1 MQSTLNSGGDAPSPS
16 TSEEIWA
23 QLAPL
28 LDDAL
33 NQLGETDRAA
43 LVLRYFENKT
53 VCEIAAALRMEEEA
67 AQKRVARALEKL
79 RAIFVKRGVMLTATA
94 IAETVAANSVKAAP
108 AGLAVTVTAAAA
120 KGTAISASI
129 TTLVKGTMKM
139 MTWMKMKFAVSVGMV
154 VLLAG
159 GIATVALSGNE
170 NSREVREILKSV
182 ETQYASITSYTGTSI
197 MIAGDSQRTN
207 TIIIRASMKLARPDL
222 YLSEWGTNKPTV
234 WSDGSGDYWLGGHG
248 PKPVLVKMWDKGMMS
263 MDGAEVDSSFLTI
276 APLFFGN
283 LWGNHS
289 KLPTFSSS
297 KVQKLPDEK
306 IGDFDCYVLTS
317 TLQYPGLTGQ
327 DTMTNTETLWIG
339 KEDRLIHQ
347 VQGISE
353 WPIVPEPTDDQFIVD
368 LLRKMRSQVNP
379 QTIAEMKKQ
388 IVESNVRR
396 EEQRKE
402 NPVYRLYY
410 TETHE
415 NIVVNK
421 SLPKEEFL
429 PAIPAGLKPLE
440 NLKRFP

>member
-1 MQSTLNSGGDAPSPS
+1 M
-16 TSEEIWA
+16 
-23 QLAPL
+23 
-28 LDDAL
+28 
-33 NQLGETDRAA
+33 
-43 LVLRYFENKT
+43 
-53 VCEIAAALRMEEEA
+53 ALRIEEEA
-67 AQKRVARALEKL
+67 VQKRVARALEKL
-79 RAIFVKRGVMLTATA
+79 RAIFVKRGVTLTPTD
-94 IAETVAANSVKAAP
+94 IAGTVAANSVKAAP
-108 AGLAVTVTAAAA
+108 AGLAVTVIAAGKGAA
-120 KGTAISASI
+120 VTTSITAI
-129 TTLVKGTMKM
+129 VKGTMKLM
-139 MTWMKMKFAVSVGMV
+139 RWVKIKFAVSVGMV

-170 NSREVREILKSV
+170 DNREAKEILKSV
-182 ETQYASITSYTGTSI
+182 EKKYASITSYTGTSI
-197 MIAGDSQRTN
+197 LISGNRQKTITN
-207 TIIIRASMKLARPDL
+207 RASMKLARPDL
-222 YLSEWGTNKPTV
+222 YYSERGGNKPIV
-234 WSDGSGDYWLGGHG
+234 WSDGSGDYWLGGHS

-283 LWGNHS
+283 PWGNHS

-429 PAIPAGLKPLE
+429 PAIPAGLKPSE